1 MFAVLIKYVDV
12 EDHTVWRVDGDP
24 FDTLVDAVS
33 WAKERAGE
41 APNVFAVVEVNRM
54 FQRAV
59 TVVVTEVG
67 VTS

>member
-1 MFAVLIKYVDV
+1 MFAVLIKHMR
-12 EDHTVWRVDGDP
+12 EDCTVWSVDGDP

-33 WAKERAGE
+33 WAKDRAKE

-59 TVVVTEVG
+59 YITEVE